1 MIHKNEL
8 IASIDIGSSKIKCL
22 IAKLKNN
29 KIEIL
34 GKSIVAS
41 KGITKGLVTN
51 FHEANVV
58 VRECL
63 EISEKQAGI
72 SLENI
77 IVNAEFENI
86 SSNLLTEYKSVH
98 GDQIEHEKD
107 IQGLIH
113 IAVDEIAKNNKDNA
127 IIHIFSSNYKIDKKI
142 NVENPVGFKAN
153 IFSADIHAVLAEHSS
168 IDNLK
173 NIINSCELSVE
184 NYVFG
189 TYALGLSFLNQNDL
203 NEGAICIDF
212 GKDKT
217 SFAIFENSALSYV
230 GVIPYGSNQVSKD
243 LAKVLDIKIEIAER
257 IKVESG
263 ECILNENTKDKIEYL
278 PVHLFPDD
286 DFRKI
291 SKTIVNTIINSRV
304 EEILQLIYR
313 KIKTYNSIDIKTKKI
328 YLTGRGSNLVGLTSL
343 IKKYFSQR
351 TELVSQIK
359 QEDENLVNN
368 LSQDF
373 LVCYGMVKNYFYG
386 FPSEAL
392 PIKFKNT
399 GFFSRL
405 LSIFQK

>member
-1 MIHKNEL
+1 MIQKDEL

-22 IAKLKNN
+22 IAKLHNN
-29 KIEIL
+29 KIEII

-41 KGITKGLVTN
+41 KGISKGLVAN
-51 FHEANVV
+51 FQEANSA

-63 EISEKQAGI
+63 EIAEKQAGV
-72 SLENI
+72 SLNKI

-86 SSNLLTEYKSVH
+86 ISSILTEYKSVH
-98 GDQIEHEKD
+98 GEPIEHEKD

-113 IAVDEIAKNNKDNA
+113 VAVDEISKNNKDKG
-127 IIHIFSSNYKIDKKI
+127 ILHIFSSNYKIDKKI
-142 NVENPVGFKAN
+142 NVENPIGFKAN
-153 IFSADIHAVLAEHSS
+153 TFSIDIHAVLADHSS

-189 TYALGLSFLNQNDL
+189 AYALGLSFLTTQDL
-203 NEGAICIDF
+203 SESIICIDF

-217 SFAIFENSALSYV
+217 SFSIFENNTLSYV
-230 GVIPYGSNQVSKD
+230 GVVPFGSNHISKD
-243 LAKVLDIKIEIAER
+243 LAKVLDIKLEVADR
-257 IKVESG
+257 IKIESG
-263 ECILNENTKDKIEYL
+263 DCLLNENIKDKLEYL

-291 SKTIVNTIINSRV
+291 SKTMVNTIINSRV
-304 EEILQLIYR
+304 EEILQLVYR
-313 KIKTYNSIDIKTKKI
+313 KIKSYNLIDIKSKKI
-328 YLTGRGSNLVGLTSL
+328 YLSGRGSNLAGLLSL
-343 IKKYFSQR
+343 VRRYFSKR
-351 TELVSQIK
+351 AELVLQK
-359 QEDENLVNN
+359 KHEDQNLINN

-373 LVCYGMVKNYFYG
+373 LICYGIIKNYFYG
-386 FPSEAL
+386 FSSEAL

-399 GFFSRL
+399 GFFSTL

>member
-1 MIHKNEL
+1 MIQKNEL

-34 GKSIVAS
+34 GKSIVSS
-41 KGITKGLVTN
+41 KGITKGLVTS
-51 FHEANVV
+51 FHEANSA

-63 EISEKQAGI
+63 EIAEKQAGI
-72 SLENI
+72 SLQNI
-77 IVNAEFENI
+77 IVNVEFENI
-86 SSNLLTEYKSVH
+86 SCNLLTEYKSVH

-113 IAVDEIAKNNKDNA
+113 IAVDEIVKNNKDNR
-127 IIHIFSSNYKIDKKI
+127 IIHVFASNYKIDKKI

-153 IFSADIHAVLAEHSS
+153 IFSAQIHAVLAEHSS

-203 NEGAICIDF
+203 HEGAICIDF

-217 SFAIFENSALSYV
+217 SFAIFENNALSYV

-243 LAKVLDIKIEIAER
+243 LAKVLDIKIEVAER
-257 IKVESG
+257 IKIETG
-263 ECILNENTKDKIEYL
+263 ECVLNDSIKDKIEYL

-291 SKTIVNTIINSRV
+291 SKTMVNTIINSRI

-313 KIKTYNSIDIKTKKI
+313 KFKSYNLIDIKNKKI
-328 YLTGRGSNLVGLTSL
+328 YLSGRGSNLVGLISL

-351 TELVSQIK
+351 TELVLQIK

-392 PIKFKNT
+392 PIKFKNI

>member
-1 MIHKNEL
+1 MIQKNEL

-51 FHEANVV
+51 FHEANLV

-86 SSNLLTEYKSVH
+86 SSNLLTEYKSIH

-142 NVENPVGFKAN
+142 DVENPVGFKAN
-153 IFSADIHAVLAEHSS
+153 IFSADVHAVLAEHSS

-184 NYVFG
+184 NYAFG
-189 TYALGLSFLNQNDL
+189 AYALGLSFLNQNDL
-203 NEGAICIDF
+203 KEGAICIDF

-217 SFAIFENSALSYV
+217 SFAIFENNTLSYV
-230 GVIPYGSNQVSKD
+230 GIIPYGSNQVSKD

-263 ECILNENTKDKIEYL
+263 ECILNENTKDKTEYL

-328 YLTGRGSNLVGLTSL
+328 YLSGRGSNLVGLTSL

-351 TELVSQIK
+351 TELVLQIK

-373 LVCYGMVKNYFYG
+373 LVCYGMVKNYFFG

>member
-1 MIHKNEL
+1 MIQKDEL

-22 IAKLKNN
+22 IAKIQNN
-29 KIEIL
+29 RIEIV
-34 GKSIVAS
+34 GKSSVTS
-41 KGITKGLVTN
+41 KGISKGLVAN
-51 FHEANVV
+51 FHEANLA

-63 EISEKQAGI
+63 EIAEKQAGV
-72 SLENI
+72 SLNKI

-86 SSNLLTEYKSVH
+86 FSSILTEYKSIH
-98 GDQIEHEKD
+98 GEPIEHEKD

-113 IAVDEIAKNNKDNA
+113 IAVDEISKNNKDKG
-127 IIHIFSSNYKIDKKI
+127 ILHVFSTNYKIDKKV

-153 IFSADIHAVLAEHSS
+153 TFSTDIHAILADHSS

-173 NIINSCELSVE
+173 NIINSCELSIE
-184 NYVFG
+184 NYICG
-189 TYALGLSFLNQNDL
+189 PYALGLSFLTAEDL
-203 NEGAICIDF
+203 KEDIICIDF

-217 SFAIFENSALSYV
+217 SFSIFENYSLSYV
-230 GVIPYGSNQVSKD
+230 GVIPFGSNHISKD
-243 LAKVLDIKIEIAER
+243 LAKVLDIKLVVADR
-257 IKVESG
+257 IKIESG
-263 ECILNENTKDKIEYL
+263 DCLLNDTINGKIEYL

-291 SKTIVNTIINSRV
+291 SKTMVNTIINSRA
-304 EEILQLIYR
+304 EEILQLIYK
-313 KIKTYNSIDIKTKKI
+313 KIKSYSLIDIKSKKI
-328 YLTGRGSNLVGLTSL
+328 YLSGRGSNLLGFLSIVR
-343 IKKYFSQR
+343 KYFSQR
-351 TELVSQIK
+351 TELVLQK
-359 QEDENLVNN
+359 KHQDPNLINN

-373 LVCYGMVKNYFYG
+373 LVCYGIIKNYFYG

>member
-1 MIHKNEL
+1 MIQKDEL

-22 IAKLKNN
+22 IAKLHNN
-29 KIEIL
+29 KIEII

-41 KGITKGLVTN
+41 KGISKGLVAN
-51 FHEANVV
+51 FQEANSA

-63 EISEKQAGI
+63 EIAEKQAGV
-72 SLENI
+72 SLNKI

-86 SSNLLTEYKSVH
+86 ISSILTEYKSVY
-98 GDQIEHEKD
+98 GEPIEHEKD

-113 IAVDEIAKNNKDNA
+113 VAVDEISKNNKDKG
-127 IIHIFSSNYKIDKKI
+127 ILHIFSSNYKIDKKI
-142 NVENPVGFKAN
+142 NVENPIGFKAN
-153 IFSADIHAVLAEHSS
+153 TFSIDIHAVLADHSS

-189 TYALGLSFLNQNDL
+189 AYALGLSFLTTQDL
-203 NEGAICIDF
+203 SESIICIDF

-217 SFAIFENSALSYV
+217 SFSIFENNTLSYV
-230 GVIPYGSNQVSKD
+230 GVVPFGSNHISKD
-243 LAKVLDIKIEIAER
+243 LAKVLDIKLEVADR
-257 IKVESG
+257 IKIESG
-263 ECILNENTKDKIEYL
+263 DCLLNENIKDKLEYL

-291 SKTIVNTIINSRV
+291 SKTMVNTIINSRV
-304 EEILQLIYR
+304 EEILQLVYR
-313 KIKTYNSIDIKTKKI
+313 KIKSYNLIDIKSKKI
-328 YLTGRGSNLVGLTSL
+328 YLSGRGSNLAGLLSL
-343 IKKYFSQR
+343 VRRYFSKR
-351 TELVSQIK
+351 AELVLQK
-359 QEDENLVNN
+359 KHEDQNLINN

-373 LVCYGMVKNYFYG
+373 LICYGIIKNYFYG
-386 FPSEAL
+386 FSSEAL

-399 GFFSRL
+399 GFFSTL

>member
-1 MIHKNEL
+1 MIQNDEL

-22 IAKLKNN
+22 IAKLHNN
-29 KIEIL
+29 KIEII

-41 KGITKGLVTN
+41 KGISKGLVAN
-51 FHEANVV
+51 FQEANSA

-63 EISEKQAGI
+63 EIAEKQAGV
-72 SLENI
+72 SLNKI

-86 SSNLLTEYKSVH
+86 ISSILTEYKSVH
-98 GDQIEHEKD
+98 GEPIEHEKD

-113 IAVDEIAKNNKDNA
+113 VAVDEISKNNKDKG
-127 IIHIFSSNYKIDKKI
+127 ILHIFSSNYKIDKKI
-142 NVENPVGFKAN
+142 NVENPIGFKAN
-153 IFSADIHAVLAEHSS
+153 TFSTDIHAVLADHSS

-189 TYALGLSFLNQNDL
+189 AYALGLSFLTTQDL
-203 NEGAICIDF
+203 SESIICIDF

-217 SFAIFENSALSYV
+217 SFSIFENNTLSYV
-230 GVIPYGSNQVSKD
+230 GVVPFGSNHISKD
-243 LAKVLDIKIEIAER
+243 LAKVLDIKLEVADR
-257 IKVESG
+257 IKIESG
-263 ECILNENTKDKIEYL
+263 DCLLNENIKDKLEYL

-291 SKTIVNTIINSRV
+291 SKTMVNTIINSRV
-304 EEILQLIYR
+304 EEILQLVYR
-313 KIKTYNSIDIKTKKI
+313 KIKSYNLIDIKSKKI
-328 YLTGRGSNLVGLTSL
+328 YLSGRGSNLAGLLSL
-343 IKKYFSQR
+343 VRRYFSKR
-351 TELVSQIK
+351 AELVLQK
-359 QEDENLVNN
+359 KHEDQNLINN

-373 LVCYGMVKNYFYG
+373 LICYGIIKNYFYG
-386 FPSEAL
+386 FSSEAL

-399 GFFSRL
+399 GFFSTL

>member
-1 MIHKNEL
+1 MIQKDEL

-22 IAKLKNN
+22 IAKLHNN
-29 KIEIL
+29 KIEII

-41 KGITKGLVTN
+41 KGISKGLVAN
-51 FHEANVV
+51 FQEANSA

-63 EISEKQAGI
+63 EIAEKQAGV
-72 SLENI
+72 SLNKI

-86 SSNLLTEYKSVH
+86 ISSILTEYKSVH
-98 GDQIEHEKD
+98 GEPIEHEKD

-113 IAVDEIAKNNKDNA
+113 VAVDEISKNNKDKG
-127 IIHIFSSNYKIDKKI
+127 ILHIFSSNYKIDKKI
-142 NVENPVGFKAN
+142 NVENPIGFKAN
-153 IFSADIHAVLAEHSS
+153 TFSIDIHAVLADHSS

-189 TYALGLSFLNQNDL
+189 AYALGLSFLTTQDL
-203 NEGAICIDF
+203 SESIICIDF

-217 SFAIFENSALSYV
+217 SFSIFESNTLSYV
-230 GVIPYGSNQVSKD
+230 GVVPFGSNHISKD
-243 LAKVLDIKIEIAER
+243 LAKVLDIKLEVADR
-257 IKVESG
+257 IKIESG
-263 ECILNENTKDKIEYL
+263 DCLLNENIKDKLEYL

-291 SKTIVNTIINSRV
+291 SKTMVNTIINSRV
-304 EEILQLIYR
+304 EEILQLVYR
-313 KIKTYNSIDIKTKKI
+313 KIKSYNLIDIKSKKI
-328 YLTGRGSNLVGLTSL
+328 YLSGRGSNLAGLLSL
-343 IKKYFSQR
+343 VRRYFSKR
-351 TELVSQIK
+351 AELVLQK
-359 QEDENLVNN
+359 KHEDQNLINN

-373 LVCYGMVKNYFYG
+373 LICYGIIKNYFYG
-386 FPSEAL
+386 FSSEAL

-399 GFFSRL
+399 GFFSTL

>member
-1 MIHKNEL
+1 MIQKDEL

-22 IAKLKNN
+22 IAKIQNN
-29 KIEIL
+29 RIEIV
-34 GKSIVAS
+34 GKSSVTS
-41 KGITKGLVTN
+41 KGISKGLVAN
-51 FHEANVV
+51 FHEANLA

-63 EISEKQAGI
+63 EIAEKQAGV
-72 SLENI
+72 SLNKI

-86 SSNLLTEYKSVH
+86 FSSILTEYKSIH
-98 GDQIEHEKD
+98 GEPIEHEKD

-113 IAVDEIAKNNKDNA
+113 IAVDEISKNNKDKG
-127 IIHIFSSNYKIDKKI
+127 ILHVFSTNYKIDKKV

-153 IFSADIHAVLAEHSS
+153 TFSTDIHAILADHSS

-184 NYVFG
+184 NYICG
-189 TYALGLSFLNQNDL
+189 SYALGLSFLTAEDL
-203 NEGAICIDF
+203 KEDIICIDF

-217 SFAIFENSALSYV
+217 SFAIFENYSLSYV
-230 GVIPYGSNQVSKD
+230 GVIPFGSNHISKD
-243 LAKVLDIKIEIAER
+243 LAKVLDIKLEVADR
-257 IKVESG
+257 IKIESG
-263 ECILNENTKDKIEYL
+263 DCLLNDTINGKIEYL

-291 SKTIVNTIINSRV
+291 SKTMVNTIINSRV
-304 EEILQLIYR
+304 EEILQLIYK
-313 KIKTYNSIDIKTKKI
+313 KIKSYNLIDIKSKKI
-328 YLTGRGSNLVGLTSL
+328 YLSGRGSNLLGFLSL
-343 IKKYFSQR
+343 VRKYFSQR
-351 TELVSQIK
+351 TELVLQK
-359 QEDENLVNN
+359 KHQDPNLINN

-373 LVCYGMVKNYFYG
+373 LVCYGMIKNYFYG

-392 PIKFKNT
+392 PIKFKNI

>member
-1 MIHKNEL
+1 MIQKDEL

-22 IAKLKNN
+22 IAKLHNN
-29 KIEIL
+29 KIEII

-41 KGITKGLVTN
+41 KGISKGLVAN
-51 FHEANVV
+51 FQEANSA

-63 EISEKQAGI
+63 EIAEKQAGV
-72 SLENI
+72 SLNKI

-86 SSNLLTEYKSVH
+86 ISSILTEYKSVH
-98 GDQIEHEKD
+98 GEPIEHEKD

-113 IAVDEIAKNNKDNA
+113 VAVDEISKNNKDKG
-127 IIHIFSSNYKIDKKI
+127 ILHIFSSNYKIDKKI
-142 NVENPVGFKAN
+142 NVENPIGFKAN
-153 IFSADIHAVLAEHSS
+153 TFSIDIHAVLADHSS

-189 TYALGLSFLNQNDL
+189 AYALGLSFLTTQDL
-203 NEGAICIDF
+203 SEGIICIDF

-217 SFAIFENSALSYV
+217 SFSIFENNTLSYV
-230 GVIPYGSNQVSKD
+230 GVVPFGSNHISKD
-243 LAKVLDIKIEIAER
+243 LAKVLDIKLEVADR
-257 IKVESG
+257 IKIESG
-263 ECILNENTKDKIEYL
+263 DCLLNENIKDKLEYL

-291 SKTIVNTIINSRV
+291 SKTMVNTIINSRV
-304 EEILQLIYR
+304 EEILQLVYR
-313 KIKTYNSIDIKTKKI
+313 KIKSYNLIDIKSKKI
-328 YLTGRGSNLVGLTSL
+328 YLSGRGSNLAGLLSL
-343 IKKYFSQR
+343 VRRYFSKR
-351 TELVSQIK
+351 AELVLQK
-359 QEDENLVNN
+359 KHEDQNLINN

-373 LVCYGMVKNYFYG
+373 LICYGIIKNYFYG
-386 FPSEAL
+386 FSSEAL

-399 GFFSRL
+399 GFFSTL

>member
-1 MIHKNEL
+1 
-8 IASIDIGSSKIKCL
+8 
-22 IAKLKNN
+22 
-29 KIEIL
+29 
-34 GKSIVAS
+34 
-41 KGITKGLVTN
+41 LVTN
-51 FHEANVV
+51 FHEANLV

-217 SFAIFENSALSYV
+217 SFAIFENSTLSYV

-257 IKVESG
+257 IKVETG
-263 ECILNENTKDKIEYL
+263 ECILNQKTKDKIEYL
-278 PVHLFPDD
+278 QVHLFPDD

-328 YLTGRGSNLVGLTSL
+328 YLSGRGSNLVGLTSL

-351 TELVSQIK
+351 TELVLQIK
-359 QEDENLVNN
+359 QEDENLINN